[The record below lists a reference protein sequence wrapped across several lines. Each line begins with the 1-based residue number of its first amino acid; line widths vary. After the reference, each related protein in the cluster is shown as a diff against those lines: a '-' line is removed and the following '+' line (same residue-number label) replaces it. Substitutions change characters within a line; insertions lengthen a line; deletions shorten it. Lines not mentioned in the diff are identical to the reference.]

1 MCAIEKNRIAKQT
14 KVAIWQKND
23 RKMLSAISNAI

>member
-1 MCAIEKNRIAKQT
+1 MCAIENHKIAKQN

-23 RKMLSAISNAI
+23 RKMLSGISNAS